1 MANSKEIESKVL
13 EKIKDVLAADTGI
26 VEYVGTTI
34 YTNHPSTIKNPELPA
49 ISLLLMDGI
58 ARVNV
63 PGVVDM
69 TIQIDLWFP
78 FDRYTIQD
86 VLSCCAIIRGLL
98 HREVFKDATIDI
110 QISQLLETS
119 TGPLMFDEEINSHH
133 YPVRYSIVAI

>member
-1 MANSKEIESKVL
+1 MANSKEMESKVL
-13 EKIKDVLAADTGI
+13 QKIKDVLAADTGI
-26 VEYVGTTI
+26 AGYVGTTI
-34 YTNHPSTIKNPELPA
+34 YTNHPSTIKNPHLPA
-49 ISLLLMDGI
+49 ISPLLMDGI

-63 PGVVDM
+63 PGVVDLAV
-69 TIQIDLWFP
+69 QIDLWFP

-98 HREVFKDATIDI
+98 HREVFKNATIDI

-119 TGPLMFDEEINSHH
+119 TGPLMYDEEINSHH